1 MVICSSATSGS
12 GGPVAVPKFT
22 EAMSTVT
29 LVCLGVSVIC
39 LSLHILATALVPE
52 LHNLSG
58 KNLLC
63 LSLALLGG
71 YSSFIASMFV
81 DGPDYGS
88 VACVILAVFMYF
100 FFTSSFF
107 WMLVIAFDVW
117 RTLRASATQLRL
129 TAGKQWKKFGVY
141 SLVGWVAPLTLTT
154 LVVVVEHLK
163 DAVPDAY
170 RPGFTQGTLESR
182 IEDQS

>member
-1 MVICSSATSGS
+1 M
-12 GGPVAVPKFT
+12 
-22 EAMSTVT
+22 
-29 LVCLGVSVIC
+29 
-39 LSLHILATALVPE
+39 
-52 LHNLSG
+52 
-58 KNLLC
+58 
-63 LSLALLGG
+63 
-71 YSSFIASMFV
+71 
-81 DGPDYGS
+81 
-88 VACVILAVFMYF
+88 ILAVFMYF

-182 IEDQS
+182 IEDQSKITDQLGSSSQN

>member
-1 MVICSSATSGS
+1 MTY
-12 GGPVAVPKFT
+12 P
-22 EAMSTVT
+22 
-29 LVCLGVSVIC
+29 
-39 LSLHILATALVPE
+39 
-52 LHNLSG
+52 
-58 KNLLC
+58 
-63 LSLALLGG
+63 
-71 YSSFIASMFV
+71 YR
-81 DGPDYGS
+81 PDYGS

-163 DAVPDAY
+163 DTVPDAY
-170 RPGFTQGTLESR
+170 RPGFTQGISTNLYASLLFEVLR
-182 IEDQS
+182 E

>member
-1 MVICSSATSGS
+1 
-12 GGPVAVPKFT
+12 
-22 EAMSTVT
+22 
-29 LVCLGVSVIC
+29 
-39 LSLHILATALVPE
+39 
-52 LHNLSG
+52 
-58 KNLLC
+58 
-63 LSLALLGG
+63 
-71 YSSFIASMFV
+71 MFV

-141 SLVGWVAPLTLTT
+141 SLVGWGSSALLTLAIILIDSLEIFRSKEFEKPGVGMGKCFLQDKAVGVYLHLPSMVVMLLNAILFLITT
-154 LVVVVEHLK
+154 
-163 DAVPDAY
+163 ATIY
-170 RPGFTQGTLESR
+170 RYGAGTDFWGFFNSFMG
-182 IEDQS
+182 IEFPRGKK